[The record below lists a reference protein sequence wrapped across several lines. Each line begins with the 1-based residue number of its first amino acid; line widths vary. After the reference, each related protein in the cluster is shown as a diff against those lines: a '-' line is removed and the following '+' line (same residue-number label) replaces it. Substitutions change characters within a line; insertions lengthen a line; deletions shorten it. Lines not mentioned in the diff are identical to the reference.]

1 MRNKMTA
8 TMNAMELIHAD
19 NLTPDQLMI
28 EDLIETEEGI
38 VEIKSISSDST
49 GDKYFIEC
57 QNEFGEVES
66 FEFNFDSQIKLFVFI
81 EEEE

>member
-1 MRNKMTA
+1 
-8 TMNAMELIHAD
+8 MNAMELIHAD
-19 NLTPDQLMI
+19 NLTPDQLMV

-38 VEIKSISSDST
+38 VEIKSIYSDST

-66 FEFNFDSQIKLFVFI
+66 YEFNFDSQIKLFVFI

>member
-1 MRNKMTA
+1 
-8 TMNAMELIHAD
+8 MNAMELIHAD
-19 NLTPDQLMI
+19 NLTPDQLMV

>member
-1 MRNKMTA
+1 MTA

>member
-1 MRNKMTA
+1 MTA

-19 NLTPDQLMI
+19 NLTPDQLMV